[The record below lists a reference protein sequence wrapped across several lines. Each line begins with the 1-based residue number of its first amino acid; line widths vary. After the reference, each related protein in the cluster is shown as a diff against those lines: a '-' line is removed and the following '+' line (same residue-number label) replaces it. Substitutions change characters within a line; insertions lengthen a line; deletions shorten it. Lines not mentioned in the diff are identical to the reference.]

1 MIRIENEYINNFLCL
16 EPFLRGSISTN
27 KVGKWSNDKI
37 GKFEYCTANV
47 GGEKYRCWFNEMI
60 ISQVDNKNLHWHSVK
75 NQNPEDKGR
84 GFIVGFLIIRCH
96 QDVKIDN
103 ITDVYKFYYNKIRNC
118 NYNLLDDDDFHEQL
132 LKDENEHYLYT
143 KERLFPFFDEEAR
156 EILTKFTRNF
166 FKYAQK
172 QGCVGEFVEDIK
184 EKKIELPEW
193 YKTINSIFYLFTS
206 NGYIDEKYITI
217 IGDTILDYT
226 LNYKIR
232 YKYDE
237 IVRMTKGTNFQYAYY
252 MMSTCYNVIYPEIE
266 NKENRLNWC
275 IMCARLFDK
284 KEETWYKHWN
294 DNSEVDGNFQKKIRV
309 ILSNR

>member
-1 MIRIENEYINNFLCL
+1 MDKHLYWHPIENQD
-16 EPFLRGSISTN
+16 T
-27 KVGKWSNDKI
+27 
-37 GKFEYCTANV
+37 
-47 GGEKYRCWFNEMI
+47 
-60 ISQVDNKNLHWHSVK
+60 
-75 NQNPEDKGR
+75 EDKGR
-84 GFIVGFLIIRCH
+84 GFIIGFLHLHCQDNLPTFLKRNLIDLYEKHNYPLNNLDLEIKTII
-96 QDVKIDN
+96 
-103 ITDVYKFYYNKIRNC
+103 DVYKYYYKNVRIYS
-118 NYNLLDDDDFHEQL
+118 YNLLDDDDFHEQL